1 MTTQK
6 TSQVLAP
13 IGNKNK
19 GKAKEVDP
27 DVLVRTGLEA
37 LNKRR
42 FLYTPSYE
50 IYGGVKGLYDYG
62 PVGASIT
69 TNLIDCWR
77 NWFILEE
84 DMLQINTV
92 ALGPEVVFQA
102 SGHVEKFEDLMVKD
116 LVTGDCLRADHL
128 LEEHIEVLLKNP
140 KLTEEE
146 RNTLETD
153 MARADDYSYD
163 ELGAKLVQY
172 GVKSPEGHDISDPY
186 PFNLMF
192 STQIGATGKSKGYF
206 RPETAQGM
214 FVNFGRLY
222 AAAGSKL
229 PFAAAQV
236 GPAFRNEIAPRS
248 GLLRV
253 REFTLAE
260 IEHFVDPSN
269 KKHENFVNVKDVILP
284 LYSRENQL
292 GDKQIQQVRVA
303 DAVDT
308 GLLNNETLAYFI
320 ARTYLFLIKV
330 GIKKDRIRFRQHLAN
345 EMAHYACGCWDAE
358 IKNSYGWIEVAGHAD
373 RSAYDLTVHAEA
385 SGKHSVLTAF
395 VPFPDGPRD
404 VDLLV
409 AQPNRSLIGSKFK
422 AEAQK
427 FFAWF
432 EKVKEDQDA
441 LVSLKQRF
449 ETSGTIDIEGLAIS
463 KEMLTFKVQKK
474 KVTGQNIV
482 PGVIEPSYGIGRIVY
497 SVLEHSFWIR
507 EKDEKEVDDD
517 DKLERVVLSF
527 KPVIAP
533 YKCVILPLISSDE
546 AMLAHVR
553 TVEILLKKNHLSC
566 KVDKSSAKIGKRYAR
581 ADEIGIP
588 FGITVDE
595 ITLSDNSVTFR
606 ERDST
611 QQVRLQISLLPALV
625 VQLVDELTTWD
636 EVKKKYDLVVAK

>member
-1 MTTQK
+1 
-6 TSQVLAP
+6 
-13 IGNKNK
+13 
-19 GKAKEVDP
+19 
-27 DVLVRTGLEA
+27 
-37 LNKRR
+37 
-42 FLYTPSYE
+42 
-50 IYGGVKGLYDYG
+50 
-62 PVGASIT
+62 
-69 TNLIDCWR
+69 
-77 NWFILEE
+77 
-84 DMLQINTV
+84 MLQINTV

-128 LEEHIEVLLKNP
+128 LEDHIEVLLKNP

-330 GIKKDRIRFRQHLAN
+330 GIKKDRLRFRQHLVN